1 MENSEL
7 SFGPWLKRLRRS
19 RDLTQEE
26 LADRIGCALVTLH
39 KIETE
44 DRRPSK
50 EIAQRLA
57 EALCVPESDRAAF
70 IAFARASYPEEIPPP
85 LVAIQPT
92 VPIHQGRP
100 SADRPLRSHNLPAQL
115 TSFVGREREMPEIAS
130 LLDATRLLT
139 LTGAGGSGKTRL
151 GLEVAGRLTEDFR
164 DGVWLA
170 DLARLAD
177 PNLVP
182 QAIAAALGVRD
193 EGLRPLLDQLSDYC
207 QPRALLLLLDNCEH
221 LIDAC
226 AAVAHRLLSA
236 APDLKI
242 LATSREPMG
251 IGGEITFVVPT
262 LAVPDPGSLPP
273 LDALMRFDAIRLFTE
288 RARIARPDFA
298 LTEAN
303 GAAVAEICRRLDGM
317 PLAIEL
323 AASRIRLLPVE
334 EIRARLADRF
344 ELLTGGSRIAL
355 PRHQTLRATIEW
367 SYALLTEPERGLLRR
382 LAVFAGG
389 WTLQAAE
396 VVCGVHDDAAQPHVL
411 DLMARLADKSLVVPE
426 WRGRLGRY
434 GMLETLRQFA
444 SGAARTVRRG
454 RRYPAA
460 ARGLFRGAGRGG
472 GRCAD
477 GTGTEGLAG
486 PAGRRAQQ
494 HPGCLRLA
502 CLGRGPLRA
511 GAAGGS
517 CVAHGRRALALLGGA
532 RPRGGRA
539 GAAPSAAGRGRLGD
553 AGDRTGPRPPGRRHL
568 HLVPGRLRNRDRP
581 LRDERRT
588 LPRPG

>member
-1 MENSEL
+1 M
-7 SFGPWLKRLRRS
+7 P
-19 RDLTQEE
+19 
-26 LADRIGCALVTLH
+26 
-39 KIETE
+39 
-44 DRRPSK
+44 
-50 EIAQRLA
+50 
-57 EALCVPESDRAAF
+57 
-70 IAFARASYPEEIPPP
+70 
-85 LVAIQPT
+85 IQ
-92 VPIHQGRP
+92 QGRP

-151 GLEVAGRLTEDFR
+151 GLEVAGRLVGNFH

-236 APDLKI
+236 APDLKV

-251 IGGEITFVVPT
+251 IGGEVTFVVPT
-262 LAVPDPGSLPP
+262 LAVPDPGSPPP

-323 AASRIRLLPVE
+323 AGLARATAARRGDPHPPGRSVRAADGREPDRAAETPDAARHDRVE
-334 EIRARLADRF
+334 LCAADR
-344 ELLTGGSRIAL
+344 
-355 PRHQTLRATIEW
+355 
-367 SYALLTEPERGLLRR
+367 
-382 LAVFAGG
+382 AG
-389 WTLQAAE
+389 
-396 VVCGVHDDAAQPHVL
+396 
-411 DLMARLADKSLVVPE
+411 AR
-426 WRGRLGRY
+426 
-434 GMLETLRQFA
+434 
-444 SGAARTVRRG
+444 
-454 RRYPAA
+454 PAA
-460 ARGLFRGAGRGG
+460 
-472 GRCAD
+472 
-477 GTGTEGLAG
+477 
-486 PAGRRAQQ
+486 PAGRVRR
-494 HPGCLRLA
+494 RL
-502 CLGRGPLRA
+502 
-511 GAAGGS
+511 
-517 CVAHGRRALALLGGA
+517 
-532 RPRGGRA
+532 
-539 GAAPSAAGRGRLGD
+539 D
-553 AGDRTGPRPPGRRHL
+553 PPGRRGGL
-568 HLVPGRLRNRDRP
+568 
-581 LRDERRT
+581 RRT
-588 LPRPG
+588 R